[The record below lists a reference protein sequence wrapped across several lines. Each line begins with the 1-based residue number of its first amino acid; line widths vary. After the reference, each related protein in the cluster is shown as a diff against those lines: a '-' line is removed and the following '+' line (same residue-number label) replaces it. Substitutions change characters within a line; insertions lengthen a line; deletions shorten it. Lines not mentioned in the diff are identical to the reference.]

1 MAESIKLFLATPW
14 LIAVV
19 VALILFLCGV
29 VIVAL
34 MQGRELSFWP
44 PKIGPKNVSEQIQKN
59 ASEMAPLKS
68 TPSKKLGAACI
79 CYVVENGETKILPV
93 RTSARRWTFPK
104 GGVDK
109 EDLPIEVARRSALE
123 EGGCIGTILEPS
135 VGQYLHRKQDLKL
148 HPVGEQLIDVYL
160 MKKERQIEAPEKHRD
175 PTWVTFEQALAFL
188 SEGRSDEFVSEFAAI
203 LARAKIRID
212 RI

>member
-1 MAESIKLFLATPW
+1 MVEIIQLFNSNPG
-14 LIAVV
+14 LIAFVIGIV
-19 VALILFLCGV
+19 LFLCGV
-29 VIVAL
+29 VIFAL
-34 MQGRELSFWP
+34 IQGRELTFWP
-44 PKIGPKNVSEQIQKN
+44 PKIGPRIVSSPTQDNSAQ
-59 ASEMAPLKS
+59 SPS
-68 TPSKKLGAACI
+68 PSKNMAAACI
-79 CYVVENGETKILPV
+79 CYVVENGETKILLV

-123 EGGCIGTILEPS
+123 EGGCIGTILEPI

-212 RI
+212 RM